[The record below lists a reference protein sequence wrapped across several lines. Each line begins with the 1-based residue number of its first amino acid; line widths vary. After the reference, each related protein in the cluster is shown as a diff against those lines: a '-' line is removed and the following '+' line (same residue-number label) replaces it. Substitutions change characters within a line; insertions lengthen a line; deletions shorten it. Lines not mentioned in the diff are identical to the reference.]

1 MNETVRPTE
10 SRDLGWFVEFDRAQR
25 LAALDQRGG
34 PEMVAA
40 WPTRSHADWQT
51 LLNEPTAALFTAE
64 IDAQPVGYAV
74 SQLRADVVVVER
86 IFVEAGFR
94 ELGLGDAMLEALMA
108 WGRACD
114 AQAIEAL
121 ALPGD
126 RETKNMFERY
136 GVKARALI
144 VRASLNPALDDRV

>member
-1 MNETVRPTE
+1 MMESVRPAASTDVDWYVRFE
-10 SRDLGWFVEFDRAQR
+10 SAQR
-25 LAALDQRGG
+25 AAAVDQRGG

-40 WPTRSHADWQT
+40 WPTRSAADWMV
-51 LLNEPTAALFTAE
+51 LLDNPSAAAFTAE
-64 IDAQPVGYAV
+64 LDSQPVGYSIAE
-74 SQLRADVVVVER
+74 LRNGVVQVER
-86 IFVEAGFR
+86 IFVEFGFR

-108 WGRACD
+108 WGLSRNAH
-114 AQAIEAL
+114 AIEAL

-144 VRASLNPALDDRV
+144 VRAPLTPPAT